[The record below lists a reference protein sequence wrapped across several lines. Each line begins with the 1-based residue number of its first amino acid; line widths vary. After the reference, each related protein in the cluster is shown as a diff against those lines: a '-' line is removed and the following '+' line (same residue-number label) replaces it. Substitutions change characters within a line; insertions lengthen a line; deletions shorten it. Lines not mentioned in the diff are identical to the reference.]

1 MISTIL
7 TTWIMITASN
17 FKDPVSHEFM
27 ILMFRYKDEEM
38 CKRVPVTC
46 HVDLT
51 ARPQTVTRDQNK
63 T

>member
-1 MISTIL
+1 MVEALSTSLIDEDKD
-7 TTWIMITASN
+7 AY

-27 ILMFRYKDEEM
+27 ILMFRCKDEEA

-51 ARPQTVTRDQNK
+51 ARPQTVTRD
-63 T
+63 